1 MKYLQLVAGLA
12 AGFVILIYSGKYL
25 IKGSIS
31 IAYRFKVSKL
41 VIGLTVV
48 AFGTSAPELFVSV
61 MAAIDNHPGISV
73 GNVIGSNIMN
83 IALVLAITAMI
94 FPIPVRK
101 SSIKYDWPVMML
113 ASLLFYIFIL
123 NGYLQ
128 FLEGLIF
135 FVLLCAYIVFSIY
148 YSRKNYNHLDAVEE
162 VHFST
167 LVSVLLIV
175 LSSAGLALGSD
186 LLVKNAVKI
195 ADKLHI
201 DDRIISITVIA
212 FGTSLPELVT
222 SAAAAFKKEMDI
234 SIGNIIGSNIFN
246 ILCVLGITSMIKK
259 IEIPSMTMHF
269 DVFWMLG
276 IALLLFLFILPLK
289 GGKLTRP
296 KGLFLFMVYC
306 IYVYLL
312 LVKV

>member
-1 MKYLQLVAGLA
+1 MEYLRLVAGLA

-25 IKGSIS
+25 VKGSIS

-73 GNVIGSNIMN
+73 GNVIGSNIIN

-94 FPIPVRK
+94 IPIPVRK
-101 SSIKYDWPVMML
+101 SSIKYDWPVMMI

-135 FVLLCAYIVFSIY
+135 LILLCAYVVFSIY
-148 YSRKNYNHLDAVEE
+148 YSRKNYNYLDAIEE

-167 LVSVLLIV
+167 LVSVLLLV

-312 LVKV
+312 LVKM

>member
-1 MKYLQLVAGLA
+1 MEYLRLVAGLA

-25 IKGSIS
+25 VKGSIS

-73 GNVIGSNIMN
+73 GNVIGSNIIN

-94 FPIPVRK
+94 IPIPVRK
-101 SSIKYDWPVMML
+101 SSIKYDWPVMMI

-135 FVLLCAYIVFSIY
+135 LILLCAYVVFSIY
-148 YSRKNYNHLDAVEE
+148 YSRKNYNYLDAIEE
-162 VHFST
+162 VHFSA

-312 LVKV
+312 LVKM